1 MIDLI
6 KKLKRPDTHVSFDEG
21 YNKAIDNV
29 IQLFNQHN
37 IINAPKTIKLSEI
50 VSRLEKIML
59 GCNSKIHIERFGK
72 HILIFEKTIRSLTLI
87 AEFNLNNKNI
97 KGVNT
102 IVSIKEEYF
111 LSSLKWLYTLWIAG
125 TTIEDDLKEEE

>member
-37 IINAPKTIKLSEI
+37 IITAPKSIKLSEI
-50 VSRLEKIML
+50 VERLTNEFKGYFFEYDNNFISSNEPIIAVWSANKKY
-59 GCNSKIHIERFGK
+59 CYAVISIENNELVLRDQED
-72 HILIFEKTIRSLTLI
+72 FE
-87 AEFNLNNKNI
+87 
-97 KGVNT
+97 
-102 IVSIKEEYF
+102 YP
-111 LSSLKWLYTLWIAG
+111 KWLYTLWIAG
-125 TTIEDDLKEEE
+125 TEIIDDLKEK